1 MQHTVH
7 AVPAPGRFSKRAVG
21 LLAAGLLQAG
31 MVWALIEGLDVKLLP
46 TISGPVHV
54 IFDRTPVKP
63 PPVPPQQ
70 RTVTPPP
77 VYVPVPPI
85 EIVGG
90 DAGDGTAIT
99 PTTTQL
105 QPLQAGPNDHGPM
118 SLMATHTI
126 PPYPP
131 MDARLGNQGIV
142 FLRLQIGPDG
152 SVLNAKV
159 LRSSGA
165 EGLDRAALSWVAA
178 HWRYQ
183 PAIRGGVAVPSAVDV
198 AVKFDLKNAG

>member
-21 LLAAGLLQAG
+21 LLCAGLLQAG

-46 TISGPVHV
+46 TFVDPVRV
-54 IFDRTPVKP
+54 VFDRNPVKP

-85 EIVGG
+85 EIAGG
-90 DAGDGTAIT
+90 EPGDSTAIT
-99 PTTTQL
+99 PNTTQTL
-105 QPLQAGPNDHGPM
+105 PPQAGPHDHGPV

-126 PPYPP
+126 PP
-131 MDARLGNQGIV
+131 
-142 FLRLQIGPDG
+142 
-152 SVLNAKV
+152 
-159 LRSSGA
+159 
-165 EGLDRAALSWVAA
+165 
-178 HWRYQ
+178 
-183 PAIRGGVAVPSAVDV
+183 
-198 AVKFDLKNAG
+198 

>member
-21 LLAAGLLQAG
+21 LLCAGLLQAG

-46 TISGPVHV
+46 TIAGPVRV
-54 IFDRTPVKP
+54 VFDRNPVKP
-63 PPVPPQQ
+63 PSAPPQQ
-70 RTVTPPP
+70 QTVEPPR

-85 EIVGG
+85 EIAGG
-90 DAGDGTAIT
+90 ELGDGTAIT
-99 PTTTQL
+99 PNTTQP
-105 QPLQAGPNDHGPM
+105 QPPQAGPHDHGPV

-131 MDARLGNQGIV
+131 MDARLGNQGTV
-142 FLRLQIGPDG
+142 VLRLQIGPEG
-152 SVLNAKV
+152 NVLNAKV

-165 EGLDRAALSWVAA
+165 EGLDRAALSWVVA

-183 PAIRGGVAVPSAVDV
+183 AAIQGGVAIPSAVDV